1 MEILWWHWLVGG
13 LILIGLELVIP
24 SFTIIWFG
32 LGAVLVSI
40 ILAIF
45 PGFSLPLQ
53 ILTWSV
59 ASLLFTVAWFRFFNP
74 RTSRTFAGSSKG
86 AVVGETGLV
95 IRAAQPF
102 AKGVVKFQ
110 LPLLGADEWPC
121 MADESLEV
129 GDRVKVVDV
138 EGHVMKVEKTVK
150 RENP

>member
-1 MEILWWHWLVGG
+1 MEILWWHWLIGG
-13 LILIGLELVIP
+13 LVLIGLELVIP

-32 LGAVLVSI
+32 LGAILVSI
-40 ILAIF
+40 VSAIF

-53 ILTWSV
+53 ILTWSM
-59 ASLLFTVAWFRFFNP
+59 ASLLFTLVWFRFFNP
-74 RTSRTFAGSSKG
+74 RASRTFAGSSKG

-95 IRAAQPF
+95 IRAAEPY

-121 MADESLEV
+121 MAEESLEV

>member
-1 MEILWWHWLVGG
+1 MEILWWHWLIGG

-40 ILAIF
+40 VLGIF

-95 IRAAQPF
+95 IRAAEPY